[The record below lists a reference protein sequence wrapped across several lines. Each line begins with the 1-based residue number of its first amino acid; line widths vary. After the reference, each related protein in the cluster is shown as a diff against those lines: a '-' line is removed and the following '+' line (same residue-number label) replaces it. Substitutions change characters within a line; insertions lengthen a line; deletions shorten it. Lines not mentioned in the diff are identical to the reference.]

1 VVQETFAAWRDA
13 RIQGLIFW
21 VPMLEG
27 DNLSAAEQQADVWRD
42 ERVHQWWDRD
52 KEMSRLWKQS
62 LGLREP
68 AWDVYLLY
76 PAGIR
81 WDTEV
86 PPSPDFWM
94 HQLSGPIATED
105 RLLSRDPSRL
115 GRELA
120 ALLEE

>member
-27 DNLSAAEQQADVWRD
+27 DNLSAAQRQADVWRD

-52 KEMSRLWKQS
+52 KDMSGLWQRS
-62 LGLREP
+62 LGLRDP
-68 AWDVYLLY
+68 AWDVYLLF

-81 WDTEV
+81 WDAEV

-94 HQLSGPIATED
+94 HQLSDPVTTED
-105 RLLSRDPSRL
+105 RLLSHDPSRL

-120 ALLEE
+120 TLLKE